1 VDADRGAAIRAEGGG
16 EHAAKRVGFTPSMES
31 ANADGMRIERDYGE
45 TRGICPFHGQRGR
58 GSRGDDLREG
68 RRRACGET
76 RGIHPFHRQ
85 SDADCGNPGER
96 EQGLQRDWRVGQ
108 TSR

>member
-1 VDADRGAAIRAEGGG
+1 METKTYRFINLASMDSADADG
-16 EHAAKRVGFTPSMES
+16 T
-31 ANADGMRIERDYGE
+31 RIERDCGD
-45 TRGICPFHGQRGR
+45 TSGIRPFHGQRGR
-58 GSRGDDLREG
+58 GSRGGAGDLSEG

-85 SDADCGNPGER
+85 SDADCGNPGGR